1 MNETKQLIEA
11 IEIATERIIARLD
24 VTNEIL
30 AKIAGKDTI
39 QSVIRPE
46 EVDDYL
52 SKDWKYV
59 NSFNNGRETFVI
71 VEIDADLRR

>member
-11 IEIATERIIARLD
+11 IEVATQRILDRMD

-30 AKIAGKDTI
+30 AKLAGKDTI
-39 QSVIRPE
+39 QEVIRPE

-52 SKDWKYV
+52 SNNWKFV
-59 NSFNNGRETFVI
+59 SSFNNGRETFVV
-71 VEIDADLRR
+71 VEIDTDLRR

>member
-30 AKIAGKDTI
+30 AKISGKDTI

>member
-39 QSVIRPE
+39 QRVIRPE

-59 NSFNNGRETFVI
+59 NSFNKGRETFVI

>member
-30 AKIAGKDTI
+30 AKISGKDTI
-39 QSVIRPE
+39 QRVIRPE

>member
-1 MNETKQLIEA
+1 MNETKRLIEA

-30 AKIAGKDTI
+30 AKISGKDTI

>member
-11 IEIATERIIARLD
+11 IEIATGRIIARLD

-30 AKIAGKDTI
+30 AKISGKDTI
-39 QSVIRPE
+39 QRVIRPE